1 MADAIKILVAGLPAE
16 IVREIGLR
24 LAGVVVSEFEDS
36 QELAREAG
44 KGEARLVVLT
54 DTLPEEDSINIAREA
69 RESGDDVRIAYCLFT
84 AQAESAL
91 RTLTEIGVDRF
102 FLSPVDLEEMLR
114 ELANMSRVELLAPQ
128 RSYAGHAAAAIF
140 EAWGRASAPTLQ
152 KIDMLEDAAIAVLD
166 NGLTPALRAAA
177 QREAQTLSELAARFG
192 FRNGSEVAG
201 DIAERFANESL
212 TAVDGVAISEELLLL
227 REHLSGDPQQPPSG
241 DPSFEDEASSRR
253 AAGLTAADDAAYEG
267 ARILVI
273 DDEPMITRGLAS
285 LLELR
290 KMSVTTLNDPLRF
303 WAALDEA
310 APNVV
315 LLDLEMP
322 KLSGTE
328 LCRAMRNDRRWSEVP
343 VVFLTGH
350 TDHESVRR
358 MFAAGAD
365 DYVGKPFV
373 SAELMMRI
381 GSRLTS
387 AKARG
392 GPVESDPVTGLPT
405 ARSATELIR
414 RFLRLARRKSDP
426 YSIAVL
432 QIDEFARLMKA
443 HGRRLGDTVLRAI
456 GELLQQS
463 FRGEDVVGLW
473 GTADFT
479 IGMYGSAKEQSAIKL
494 TQICTRI
501 AGLSFPSDDG
511 EPVRVQ
517 CTGGVSQAQI
527 DGDDVGAL
535 RGEALKALQLVR
547 EIGLNRVGISGVRPS
562 GPMTRHVDVAI
573 VEGDAALV
581 GLLRHAIESR
591 GMSVA
596 AFADGQTAADALTG
610 AVPELHAMVILLG
623 LDLPVLNG
631 LQVLRR
637 LKAVEVTRVSKVV
650 MLTARTDER
659 DILAALELGAI
670 DHIAKPFSV
679 PVLVHKVRTALRQN
693 QP

>member
-1 MADAIKILVAGLPAE
+1 VAEAVKVLVAGLPAE
-16 IVREIGLR
+16 IVREIGSR
-24 LAGVVVSEFEDS
+24 LAGAVVSDFEDN
-36 QELAREAG
+36 QELARVAR
-44 KGEARLVVLT
+44 KGDARLLVLT
-54 DTLPEEDSINIAREA
+54 DTLPEEDSINVARSA
-69 RESGDDVRIAYCLFT
+69 RESGDYVRIAYCSST
-84 AQAESAL
+84 TQDESTL

-102 FLSPVDLEEMLR
+102 FLSPVDIEEMLR

-128 RSYAGHAAAAIF
+128 GFYGRQGEAAII
-140 EAWGRASAPTLQ
+140 EAWRRASAPTLQ
-152 KIDMLEDAAIAVLD
+152 KIDKLEDAAIAVLD
-166 NGLTPALRAAA
+166 NTLTPALRAAA
-177 QREAQTLSELAARFG
+177 QVEAQTLSELAARFG
-192 FRNGSEVAG
+192 FQSGSEIAG
-201 DIAERFANESL
+201 DIAERFASESL
-212 TAVDGVAISEELLLL
+212 TPVDGVAISEDLLLL
-227 REHLSGDPQQPPSG
+227 REYLSGTPQQPPSG
-241 DPSFEDEASSRR
+241 DPSLEGDAPSRR
-253 AAGLTAADDAAYEG
+253 GSGLAAADDASYEG

-303 WAALDEA
+303 WTALDET

-328 LCRAMRNDRRWSEVP
+328 LCRAMRSDPRWSELP

-373 SAELMMRI
+373 SAELLMRI

-387 AKARG
+387 AKGRA

-405 ARSATELIR
+405 ARSATELIK

-426 YSIAVL
+426 YSVAVL
-432 QIDEFARLMKA
+432 QVDDFARLTTA
-443 HGRRLGDTVLRAI
+443 HGRRLGDTMLRAI

-473 GTADFT
+473 ETAEFT
-479 IGMYGSAKEQSAIKL
+479 IGMYGSAKEQAAIKL
-494 TQICTRI
+494 TQTCARI
-501 AGLSFPSDDG
+501 AELSFSSDG
-511 EPVRVQ
+511 GQAVRVQ

-535 RGEALKALQLVR
+535 RVEALKALQLVR
-547 EIGLNRVGISGVRPS
+547 EIGLTRVGISGVRPT
-562 GPMTRHVDVAI
+562 GPTTRHVDVAI
-573 VEGDAALV
+573 VEGDAPLV

-596 AFADGQTAADALTG
+596 AFADGRIAAEALTSK
-610 AVPELHAMVILLG
+610 VPEVHARVILLG
-623 LDLPVLNG
+623 LDLPSLNG
-631 LQVLRR
+631 LEVLRR
-637 LKAVEVTRVSKVV
+637 LNAVEVTRVSKVV

-670 DHIAKPFSV
+670 DHITKPFSV
-679 PVLVHKVRTALRQN
+679 AVLVHKVQTALRQN
-693 QP
+693 QS

>member
-1 MADAIKILVAGLPAE
+1 VTEAAKILVAGLPAE
-16 IVREIGLR
+16 VVREIGLR
-24 LAGVVVSEFEDS
+24 LAGVVVSEFEDTK
-36 QELAREAG
+36 ELARVAR

-54 DTLPEEDSINIAREA
+54 DALPEEDSINVARHAREY
-69 RESGDDVRIAYCLFT
+69 SDDIRIAYCFSTTRSEL
-84 AQAESAL
+84 AL
-91 RTLTEIGVDRF
+91 RALTEIGVDRF
-102 FLSPVDLEEMLR
+102 FLSPLDVEEMLR
-114 ELANMSRVELLAPQ
+114 ELANMARVELLAPQ
-128 RSYAGHAAAAIF
+128 PSPGGHAAAAIF

-166 NGLTPALRAAA
+166 NSLTPALRASA
-177 QREAQTLSELAARFG
+177 QLEAQTLSELAARFG
-192 FRNGSEVAG
+192 FQSGSEVAG
-201 DIAERFANESL
+201 DIAERFASESL

-227 REHLSGDPQQPPSG
+227 RQHLSGPPQRPPSG
-241 DPSFEDEASSRR
+241 DPSFEGDASSRR
-253 AAGLTAADDAAYEG
+253 AAGLTAADDASYEG

-273 DDEPMITRGLAS
+273 DDEPQITRGLAS

-328 LCRAMRNDRRWSEVP
+328 LCRAMRSDRRWSEVP

-373 SAELMMRI
+373 SAELMTRI

-387 AKARG
+387 AKGRG

-426 YSIAVL
+426 YSVAVL
-432 QIDEFARLMKA
+432 QIDDFAGVVKT
-443 HGRRLGDTVLRAI
+443 HGRRLSDTMLRAI

-473 GTADFT
+473 GTSEFT
-479 IGMYGSAKEQSAIKL
+479 IGMYGSAKEQSGIKL
-494 TQICTRI
+494 TQITTRI
-501 AGLSFPSDDG
+501 AGLSFPSDG
-511 EPVRVQ
+511 AEPMRVQ
-517 CTGGVSQAQI
+517 CTGGVSQAQV

-547 EIGLNRVGISGVRPS
+547 EIGLGRVGISGVRPA
-562 GPMTRHVDVAI
+562 GPMTRRVDVAI

-596 AFADGQTAADALTG
+596 AFADGQTAAETLTG
-610 AVPELHAMVILLG
+610 TVPELHAEVILLG
-623 LDLPVLNG
+623 LDLPSLNG
-631 LQVLRR
+631 LEVLRR
-637 LKAVEVTRVSKVV
+637 LNAVEVTRVSKVV